1 VLTSI
6 TFRTCS
12 TLRLN
17 GLRYMGKGISLEELN
32 RMSQPKKPAQPGRR
46 NLKPS
51 VVKSEAQIIREWGQQ
66 LAQFE
71 REHFRDREQ
80 KTKPPSRP
88 EDGVLT
94 QVIYGA
100 CFFLIM
106 NLLFV
111 FTPFVF
117 IYHGA
122 MFFFDYEIT
131 YFGYVPLLW
140 GSFFNMGLVLWLDL

>member
-1 VLTSI
+1 MHETQLV
-6 TFRTCS
+6 RP
-12 TLRLN
+12 
-17 GLRYMGKGISLEELN
+17 MGKGISLEELN
-32 RMSQPKKPAQPGRR
+32 RRSRPKKPAQPVRR
-46 NLKPS
+46 PAKNPPLKS
-51 VVKSEAQIIREWGQQ
+51 DAKIIRELGQQ

-71 REHFRDREQ
+71 REHFRHREQ

-111 FTPFVF
+111 FAPFVF

-140 GSFFNMGLVLWLDL
+140 AGFFNMGLVLWLDL

>member
-1 VLTSI
+1 
-6 TFRTCS
+6 
-12 TLRLN
+12 
-17 GLRYMGKGISLEELN
+17 MGKGISLEELN
-32 RMSQPKKPAQPGRR
+32 RRDRPKKAAQPVRR

-71 REHFRDREQ
+71 REHFRHREQ

-100 CFFLIM
+100 CFVVGSLMERRKQKDLIQ
-106 NLLFV
+106 F
-111 FTPFVF
+111 
-117 IYHGA
+117 
-122 MFFFDYEIT
+122 
-131 YFGYVPLLW
+131 
-140 GSFFNMGLVLWLDL
+140 

>member
-1 VLTSI
+1 MHETKLVTA
-6 TFRTCS
+6 
-12 TLRLN
+12 
-17 GLRYMGKGISLEELN
+17 MGKGISLEELN
-32 RMSQPKKPAQPGRR
+32 QMHRPEKAAQPGRR

-71 REHFRDREQ
+71 REHFRHCEQ

-100 CFFLIM
+100 CFFFFM

-111 FTPFVF
+111 FAPFVF
-117 IYHGA
+117 IYHGV

-140 GSFFNMGLVLWLDL
+140 ACFFNMGLVLWLDL

>member
-1 VLTSI
+1 MHETKLVTA
-6 TFRTCS
+6 
-12 TLRLN
+12 
-17 GLRYMGKGISLEELN
+17 MGKGISLEELN
-32 RMSQPKKPAQPGRR
+32 QMHRPEKAAQPGRR

-71 REHFRDREQ
+71 REHFRHREQ

-94 QVIYGA
+94 QVFYGA
-100 CFFLIM
+100 CFFFFM

-111 FTPFVF
+111 FAPFVF
-117 IYHGA
+117 IYHGV

-140 GSFFNMGLVLWLDL
+140 ACFFNMGLVLWLDL

>member
-1 VLTSI
+1 
-6 TFRTCS
+6 
-12 TLRLN
+12 
-17 GLRYMGKGISLEELN
+17 MGKGISLEELN
-32 RMSQPKKPAQPGRR
+32 RRDRPKKAAQPGRR

-71 REHFRDREQ
+71 REHFRHREQ

-100 CFFLIM
+100 CFFFFM

-111 FTPFVF
+111 FAPFVF
-117 IYHGA
+117 IYHGV

-131 YFGYVPLLW
+131 YIGYVPHLW
-140 GSFFNMGLVLWLDL
+140 AFFFNMGLVSWLDL